1 MNPNMITLR
10 VVLLAVIVAVATTC
24 MGAVRKGG
32 VMQTLL
38 IAEAPTLGWI
48 GSGPGRSAD

>member
-1 MNPNMITLR
+1 MEPMNPNMITLR

-32 VMQTLL
+32 ATR
-38 IAEAPTLGWI
+38 LG
-48 GSGPGRSAD
+48 